1 MTAGLHHEINNPLS
15 VAMMNLVTM
24 REDVAR
30 LRSARRSLE
39 TARHQASFK
48 DLERACDTFLGLS
61 ATIEVR
67 LSEASTDAED
77 GVQRIAHLLFT
88 MRTLVGGVQKT
99 VLRVDVASVVREVL
113 AKSTEILRGVEVE
126 QVVDE
131 PLIVLADPTLLGPI
145 LLNLLTNAAHAARSL
160 SSPRVRV
167 HVYPVGDEKVVIS
180 VRDNGPGV
188 SDDMKH
194 RIFEPFFTTRR
205 AQGGVGLGLTLCRA
219 YALAMNAD
227 ISLSSVLGRGACF
240 RVRLLRAL

>member
-39 TARHQASFK
+39 TARHQASLE
-48 DLERACDTFLGLS
+48 DLERACDTFLALS
-61 ATIEVR
+61 DTIEFR
-67 LSEASTDAED
+67 LSEASADAED

-113 AKSTEILRGVEVE
+113 AKSIEILRGVELE
-126 QVVDE
+126 YIVDE
-131 PLIVLADPTLLGPI
+131 PLTVFADPTLLVPI

-205 AQGGVGLGLTLCRA
+205 AQGGVVLGLTLCRA